1 MRSRY
6 DRLMDKTNYLEGA
19 QKPPEIQKG
28 KFKEIRSDYKK
39 YLKMLITDRNS
50 GSNID
55 TPVSTNLMPKIGLQL
70 FINTNESLISVALVI
85 IS

>member
-1 MRSRY
+1 
-6 DRLMDKTNYLEGA
+6 
-19 QKPPEIQKG
+19 
-28 KFKEIRSDYKK
+28 
-39 YLKMLITDRNS
+39 MLITDRNS